1 MVQPRERSVQP
12 LDAVQLA
19 VITSRFK
26 GIVKQ
31 MANTMFRTGRSGV
44 INTAHDFS
52 CCVITRDGEFMT
64 MADSLPIHVMRSTDL
79 QAQCM
84 KEFHP
89 DLKRGD
95 AFIHNSPYHGNTHA
109 GDWGIIVP
117 VVDDHGVHQFTCVAK
132 AHLSDIGNSIATTQ
146 FATAKD
152 VYEEGAL
159 IFAATKVQ
167 EDYRDIDDIIRL
179 LRLRIRHPDQF
190 YGDYLAIL
198 GAVRT
203 GERRILELAAEVG
216 WETLHQYTR
225 QWFDYSERMMDA
237 AIRRMP
243 SGRVTMR
250 TTHDPFPGTDPGGV
264 PLQATVEV
272 KGEEGIIEVDLRDNP
287 DCLPNGL
294 NQSQASIITHSQIAI
309 FNTVGHTVPTNA
321 GSFRRIRVHLRENCC
336 VGIPRHPHSC
346 SMATTCLGNRIG
358 GCVGRALAELG
369 DGFGHAEVGPIQTPG
384 FAIISGHDPRKNG
397 PYLNQLLLGC
407 AGGAAFPTV
416 DGWVTIGDY
425 GAMGMVHLDSIEG
438 DEVQYPLYVYARSLI
453 RDSGGA
459 GRFRGAPGTYLEF
472 GPIPGATMQAIYAS
486 DGTFNP
492 AAGARGGASGGR
504 ASQFKRTADG
514 QRQAATLMGPI
525 HLETGEAIVCSG
537 TGGGGYGSPLERDP
551 ERVRKDV
558 AEGWI
563 SREAAGLEY
572 GVVLDDAGQ
581 VLEDQTIRV
590 RATKSRSA

>member
-1 MVQPRERSVQP
+1 MTTTLAPQAASTQS
-12 LDAVQLA
+12 LDAVQLS
-19 VITSRFK
+19 VITARFK

-52 CCVITRDGEFMT
+52 CCVITRDGEFLT

-79 QAQCM
+79 QAQNM
-84 KEFHP
+84 KDYHP
-89 DLKRGD
+89 VLRRGD
-95 AFIHNSPYHGNTHA
+95 AYLHNSPYHGNTHA

-117 VVDDHGVHQFTCVAK
+117 VVDDDGNHQFSCVAK
-132 AHLSDIGNSIATTQ
+132 AHLSDVGNSIPTTQ

-159 IFAATKVQ
+159 IFASTKVQ
-167 EDYRDIDDIIRL
+167 ENYRDIDDIIRL
-179 LRLRIRHPDQF
+179 LQIRIRHPDQF

-203 GERRILELAAEVG
+203 GERRIMELAAEVG
-216 WETLHQYTR
+216 WHTLHQYTE

-243 SGRVTMR
+243 SGRVT
-250 TTHDPFPGTDPGGV
+250 THATHDPFPGTDAAGV
-264 PLQATVEV
+264 LLKATVEV
-272 KGEEGIIEVDLRDNP
+272 KADEGIIEIDLRDNP

-309 FNTVGHTVPTNA
+309 FNTVGHMVPTNA
-321 GSFRRIRVHLRENCC
+321 GSFRRIRVLLRENCC

-369 DGFGHAEVGPIQTPG
+369 DGLGHAEVGPIQTPG

-416 DGWVTIGDY
+416 DGWVAIGDY
-425 GAMGMVHLDSIEG
+425 GAMGMVHLDSIES
-438 DEVQYPLYVYARSLI
+438 DEVQYPLYVYARSLL

-459 GRFRGAPGTYLEF
+459 GRTRGAPGTYLEY
-472 GPIPGATMQAIYAS
+472 GPIPGATMNAIYAS
-486 DGTFNP
+486 DGTLNP
-492 AAGARGGASGGR
+492 AAGARGGSPGSP
-504 ASQFKRTADG
+504 ASQFKRTVDG
-514 QRQAATLMGPI
+514 ELQEATLMGPVY
-525 HLETGEAIVCSG
+525 LETGETIVCSG
-537 TGGGGYGSPLERDP
+537 TGGGGYGNPGERDP
-551 ERVRKDV
+551 QRVQRDV
-558 AEGWI
+558 AEGWV
-563 SREAAGLEY
+563 SREAARSAY
-572 GVVLDDAGQ
+572 GVAIDDSGQ
-581 VLEDQTIRV
+581 VDHEAT
-590 RATKSRSA
+590 RALRMT